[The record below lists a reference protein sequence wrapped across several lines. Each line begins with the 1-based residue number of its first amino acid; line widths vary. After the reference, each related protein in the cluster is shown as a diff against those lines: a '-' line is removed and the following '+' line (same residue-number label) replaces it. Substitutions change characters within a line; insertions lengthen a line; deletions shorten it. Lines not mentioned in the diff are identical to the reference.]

1 MIRQKLSDR
10 ERDGLRGP
18 VKTVADEWSTTVFD
32 RDGKI
37 LEWSGNSSRGR
48 VERKYVYDLAGRLV
62 RISGSNGD
70 HTDEFR
76 YDEQERKTRIRV
88 VPARP
93 EQGSRA
99 FCIGAAFDAAS
110 EGETLD
116 DGGIVETT
124 YNEQD
129 QPVDARILDDERMV
143 LFLIIYTYDAAGR
156 LSQEKLTTENLP
168 LPRAFRDQIPVEHR
182 AAALEQM
189 KTQLAEMS
197 QRTGLSGDAERS
209 YVYDDAGHMVERHMR
224 KGSIREDITWKYNQ
238 RGDAIEW
245 TRTAGGFPHPTG
257 EISEPSLQCACTY
270 EYDEHGNWTSRTE
283 SLYFGERE
291 TARTDVRR
299 LAYYD

>member
-1 MIRQKLSDR
+1 MIRQQLSDR

-18 VKTVADEWSTTVFD
+18 VKTVADEWSTTAFD
-32 RDGKI
+32 RDGKM

-76 YDEQERKTRIRV
+76 YDEQGRKTRIRV
-88 VPARP
+88 VPARQ

-116 DGGIVETT
+116 DSGIVETT

-129 QPVDARILDDERMV
+129 QPVEATTLDDEGMV
-143 LFLIIYTYDAAGR
+143 LFHITYTYDAAGR

-168 LPRAFRDQIPVEHR
+168 LPKAFRDQIPVEHR
-182 AAALEQM
+182 AAALEQV
-189 KTQLAEMS
+189 KTQFAEIS
-197 QRTGLSGDAERS
+197 RRTGLSGDAERS
-209 YVYDDAGHMVERHMR
+209 YVYDDAGNMVERHMR
-224 KGSIREDITWKYNQ
+224 KGSTREDITWKYNQ

-245 TRTAGGFPHPTG
+245 TRTAGGFNHPTG